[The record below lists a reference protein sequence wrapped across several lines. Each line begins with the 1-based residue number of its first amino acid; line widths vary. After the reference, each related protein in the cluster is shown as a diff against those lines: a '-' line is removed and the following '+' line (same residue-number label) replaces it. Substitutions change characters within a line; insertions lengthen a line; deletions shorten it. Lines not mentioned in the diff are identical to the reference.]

1 MKILVLNGPNMQL
14 LGTRE
19 PEIYGSTTYAEL
31 VDRLVACGRE
41 LGVEVDC
48 RQSNHEGELVEAIGT
63 APGRYQAIVINPAA
77 YSHTSLAI
85 HDALK
90 AVALP
95 AIEVHVSQVVARE
108 QMRSRLLTAAACQG
122 LIAGLGLAGYELALR
137 ALAAGRPG
145 RCGCQA

>member
-14 LGTRE
+14 LGKRE
-19 PEIYGSTTYAEL
+19 PEIYGSTTYGEL
-31 VDRLVACGRE
+31 VDRLQACGRE
-41 LGVEVDC
+41 LGLEVDC
-48 RQSNHEGELVEAIGT
+48 RQSNHEGELVELIGQ

-108 QMRSRLLTAAACQG
+108 EIRSRLLTAAACQG

-137 ALAAGRPG
+137 ALATGQPR
-145 RCGCQA
+145 R